1 MPDTTTPAAA
11 AAQPD
16 PADLAAF
23 KAGFRR
29 HAAGVAIV
37 TARDADGRPVGF
49 TATSLASVSADPP
62 LASFSLARTASSAA
76 ALATADHVA
85 IHVLGARDR
94 HLAERLSGPASERF
108 AGDHWSPGPHGLP
121 VLAGGTALLVAR
133 IVERV
138 PVHDAIVVVVRIE
151 DGGAGVDDDPLLY
164 HSRRYL
170 RPGAEA

>member
-1 MPDTTTPAAA
+1 MDAHPATTLAEAPG
-11 AAQPD
+11 Q
-16 PADLAAF
+16 AAF
-23 KAGFRR
+23 RAAFRR
-29 HAAGVAIV
+29 HAAGVAVV
-37 TARDADGRPVGF
+37 TTRDAQGSPVGF

-151 DGGAGVDDDPLLY
+151 DGGAGVDDDPLVY
-164 HSRRYL
+164 HARRYL